1 MLIAKKIKDF
11 FYKSNDNTFAV
22 KIDYN
27 NLCYDHYSFET
38 TEHRLLGAV
47 NDRIEAYF
55 IRKKYIKITEKE
67 FNVLLTQFKI
77 N

>member
-27 NLCYDHYSFET
+27 NLFYEHYSFQNIER
-38 TEHRLLGAV
+38 RLLGAV

-55 IRKKYIKITEKE
+55 IRKKYFKITEKE